1 MAEFTYDAINAQ
13 GVLLS
18 GSLTAP
24 DISAAREQLQSRGL
38 LPKSLAERAAA
49 GDTSVGSAF
58 KKVKSKS
65 LQVFARQLA
74 TMIEAGVSVVAA
86 LVTLEEQTDDKYLRD
101 IVAEVRADVETG
113 MILSRALARHPRVF
127 NRLFVSMVAA
137 GESSGTLDTVLDRVA
152 TQIEKET
159 KLKRRVKGAMVYPT
173 VVLTFASLV
182 LVFMLL
188 FIVPVFQNVFTQLN
202 GQLPTPTK
210 IVIGASHALRDYWFL
225 IFPVIGLAVWSVRRW
240 IRSDTGR
247 PVWDQFRLRIPM
259 KIGDV
264 VQKVALAR
272 LSRTL
277 ATLVAAGV
285 DILTALEIAAGTA
298 GNWVIEQ
305 SLRHTAERVH
315 EGVPISGPLAEDPI
329 FPPMVSQMVR
339 IGEETG
345 ELDKMLGK
353 VADFYEDEVDASI
366 QSLTSII
373 EPVLMIGVGAMVGTI
388 VISMYLPMFKL
399 LTLIK

>member
-13 GVLLS
+13 GMQLS
-18 GSLTAP
+18 GVLSAP
-24 DISAAREQLQSRGL
+24 DIGAARDQLQSKGL
-38 LPKSLAERAAA
+38 LPKSLSEQAAS
-49 GDTSVGSAF
+49 GDESVGSAF
-58 KKVKSKS
+58 KKVKPKS

-86 LVTLEEQTDDKYLRD
+86 LVTLEDQTDDKYLKQV
-101 IVAEVRADVETG
+101 VAEVRADVESG
-113 MILSRALARHPRVF
+113 VILSRALARHPRVF
-127 NRLFVSMVAA
+127 SRLFVAMVAA

-152 TQIEKET
+152 SQIESET
-159 KLKRRVKGAMVYPT
+159 KLKRRVKGAMVYPA
-173 VVLTFASLV
+173 VVMTFATLV
-182 LVFMLL
+182 LIFMLL
-188 FIVPVFQNVFTQLN
+188 FIVPVFQGVFDSLG

-210 IVIGASHALRDYWFL
+210 IVIAASHGLRNYWFI
-225 IFPVIGLAVWSVRRW
+225 IFPVVGFGIWSLRRW
-240 IRSDTGR
+240 MRTEQGR
-247 PVWDQFRLRIPM
+247 QLWDRTKLKIPM

-285 DILTALEIAAGTA
+285 DILSALDIAAGTA

-315 EGVPISGPLAEDPI
+315 EGVPISGPLADDPI

-353 VADFYEDEVDASI
+353 IADFYEDEVDSSI

-373 EPVLMIGVGAMVGTI
+373 EPILMIGVGAMVGTI